1 MRSDPY
7 DVRGSAVPA
16 AAAGSEARAIF
27 LLKTYA
33 HLFAALSAFALLEV
47 ALFKSGLAG
56 NLLGVLAGAPW
67 LLVLG
72 GFMVVGWLA
81 SATAHRVRSL
91 PLQYAAL
98 AAYVVAYALLFVPML
113 AYADVRAPGTIA
125 TAAYVSFA
133 GFAGLTF
140 VAFLTRIDFSFL
152 RGMLLWVGICAVIAI
167 AAALIFGF
175 QLGTWFSVAMI
186 AFAGAAVLYDTSRVM
201 NDYPTDRYVAA
212 SLELFGSVALMF
224 WYVLRLLSSRR

>member
-1 MRSDPY
+1 MRSDTY
-7 DVRGSAVPA
+7 DVRGSAVSA
-16 AAAGSEARAIF
+16 AESSAEARAIF
-27 LLKTYA
+27 LLKTYT
-33 HLFAALSAFALLEV
+33 HLFGALSAFALLEV
-47 ALFKSGLAG
+47 ALFKT
-56 NLLGVLAGAPW
+56 GVADSILQVLVGTPW

-81 SATAHRVRSL
+81 STTAHRVQSL

-98 AAYVVAYALLFVPML
+98 AAYVVAQAIIFVPLL
-113 AYADVRAPGTIA
+113 AYANLRAPGTIA
-125 TAAYVSFA
+125 SAAYISLA

-140 VAFLTRIDFSFL
+140 VAFLTRVDFSFIGAML
-152 RGMLLWVGICAVIAI
+152 RWVGICAVIAI
-167 AAALIFGF
+167 AASVIFGF
-175 QLGTWFSVAMI
+175 QLGTWFSVGMV

-201 NDYPTDRYVAA
+201 NQYPTDRYVGA